1 VTVTSTGSSSRTRS
15 ASEQRGDIVTYPPM
29 PLVTDLTRFFWEGAA
44 RHRLLIARCTECGF
58 YVHPPRPGCRR
69 CLSEAL
75 APAEVSGRG
84 TLWSYT
90 VSVTAY
96 HPYWAGKVP
105 YVLAVVELA
114 EQPGLGVTTNV
125 IDCPED
131 ELRAGLPVEVTF
143 REAAPGLTL
152 PVFRP
157 AAGGPS

>member
-1 VTVTSTGSSSRTRS
+1 MTADASGAAATG
-15 ASEQRGDIVTYPPM
+15 IVYPPM
-29 PLVTDLTRFFWEGAA
+29 PEITELTRFFWEGAA
-44 RHRLLIARCTECGF
+44 RRQLLIARCADCGF

-69 CLSEAL
+69 CLSENL

-84 TLWSYT
+84 TVWAYT

-96 HPYWAGKVP
+96 HPYWADKVP

-114 EQPGLGVTTNV
+114 EQEGLGVTTNV
-125 IDCPED
+125 IDCPESL
-131 ELRAGLPVEVTF
+131 LRVGLPVEVTF

-157 AAGGPS
+157 AGEVTS